1 MDYGRAPLLASAH
14 PQARHADERRRRTWF
29 RRAAVISFVLV
40 LVYGHYRTMHALA
53 SLGAEVVSDGVARRG
68 TDPSVEPTA
77 DDSRAN
83 ELRERVTF
91 EKPATTVH
99 TEDPVVHTE
108 DPCEDV
114 SPDCQD
120 WVDSGECE
128 TNPNY
133 MLLNCRKSCGAC
145 ETVQSGEA
153 GGFGGRAPQ
162 TILAERAPSE
172 SSFVTLNSGARM
184 PRVGFGTAALGDG
197 TADAVRWAL
206 EAGYRSIDSA
216 QAREW
221 YREDLVG
228 LAIAQSGV
236 SRETLFLTSKL
247 HPRHLGRETTTE
259 RLDESLRD
267 LGTDYL
273 DLFLLHYPRCWGSLC
288 DGAEPEGT
296 WRDSWRA
303 MEALVAAGKIRSI
316 GVSNFDLAQLIELR
330 EFAVVAPAVVQR
342 NSDVFSADADVRL
355 FCTAE
360 GWQYEAYSTLGSQWM
375 MRGHRENPVLAH
387 ETVTAIAEAR
397 GASPATVALRW
408 ALQKGQVVI
417 PRSSDKRRIAENL
430 RVLEMEPLTEEEM
443 DALDALDGHPPF
455 VNFHA
460 P

>member
-1 MDYGRAPLLASAH
+1 MDYGRAPLLASVH
-14 PQARHADERRRRTWF
+14 PQARHADEKRRRTWF

-53 SLGAEVVSDGVARRG
+53 SLGAEVVSEGVARRG
-68 TDPSVEPTA
+68 TDPPVEPMA

-83 ELRERVTF
+83 DPRERATLDDA
-91 EKPATTVH
+91 ATTVPRVPSAE
-99 TEDPVVHTE
+99 TS
-108 DPCEDV
+108 CEDV
-114 SPDCQD
+114 SPDCED
-120 WVDSGECE
+120 WVDSGECV

-145 ETVQSGEA
+145 EMVESGVT
-153 GGFGGRAPQ
+153 GGVGERAPE
-162 TILAERAPSE
+162 TVLAESAPSE
-172 SSFVTLNSGARM
+172 SPFVVLNSGARM

-197 TADAVRWAL
+197 TAEAVKWAL

-228 LAIAQSGV
+228 RAIAESGV
-236 SRETLFLTSKL
+236 PREDLFLTSKL
-247 HPRHLGRETTTE
+247 HPRHLGRETTT
-259 RLDESLRD
+259 RQLDKSLRD
-267 LGTDYL
+267 LGTEYL
-273 DLFLLHYPRCWGSLC
+273 DLFLLHYPQCWGRLC
-288 DGAEPEGT
+288 DGVEPEGT

-316 GVSNFDLAQLIELR
+316 GVSNFDLAQLRELR
-330 EFAVVAPAVVQR
+330 EFAVVQPAVVQR

-360 GWQYEAYSTLGSQWM
+360 GWQYEAYSSLGSQWM
-375 MRGHRENPVLAH
+375 MRGHRENPVLKH
-387 ETVTAIAEAR
+387 ETVTAIAERR
-397 GASPATVALRW
+397 GAAPAKVVLRW

-417 PRSSDKRRIAENL
+417 PRSSDRRRIADNL
-430 RVLEMEPLTEEEM
+430 SVLEMEPLTEEEM

-455 VNFHA
+455 VNFHV